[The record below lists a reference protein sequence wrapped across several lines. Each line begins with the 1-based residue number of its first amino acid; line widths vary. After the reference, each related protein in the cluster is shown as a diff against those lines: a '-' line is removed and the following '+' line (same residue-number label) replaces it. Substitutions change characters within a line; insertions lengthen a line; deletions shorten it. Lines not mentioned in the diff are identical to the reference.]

1 VGFARYYAPDGTFE
15 SIIHIIACYSA
26 FMRKNLSKSE
36 HVRQQHDVELFIA
49 ASHLRHCIGPNCN
62 KRKHIKND
70 CRPAQT
76 EFRWVKGHD
85 ESNYGNSRA
94 DALADEGREQ
104 DVPVEMDSEEWLDG
118 HPAIQDGARLQAL
131 EAKHTYSAIVRW
143 HTKKIK
149 RILHQDTL
157 NEAKDKI
164 QGATG
169 LRPTNEKLLKGIK
182 ALEIPP
188 RIKDHMRTMLTGK
201 IKCGAFWAKIPGH
214 NEKAFCPFCK
224 KRRNIEIVET
234 EQHLWLECENSG
246 QAQAWN
252 TTRELWHKSTTRDW
266 PDTNLGLIRGTAALT
281 FDHDM
286 NKDSERLRI
295 LISMTVWAIW
305 KSKIKISIQNQDV
318 TPNETTQ
325 ILKGLLTDLLTKSWN
340 ATRFME
346 EDRKLKK
353 QKKLRKLWAE
363 KKLTKFDP
371 LAGPQINFT

>member
-1 VGFARYYAPDGTFE
+1 VQNSDLLKGILIR
-15 SIIHIIACYSA
+15 
-26 FMRKNLSKSE
+26 
-36 HVRQQHDVELFIA
+36 
-49 ASHLRHCIGPNCN
+49 LRT
-62 KRKHIKND
+62 
-70 CRPAQT
+70 RPAQT
-76 EFRWVKGHD
+76 AFRWVKGHD

-94 DALADEGREQ
+94 DALVDEGREQ
-104 DVPVEMDSEEWLDG
+104 DIPVEMDSEEWLDR
-118 HPAIQDGARLQAL
+118 HPAIQDRARLQAL

-201 IKCGAFWAKIPGH
+201 IKCGAFWTKIPGH

-246 QAQAWN
+246 QAQAWT

-340 ATRFME
+340 MMCFME

-363 KKLTKFDP
+363 KKLSRFDL